1 MQLIQNSLNSGVL
14 DMKNSDWILQVKE
27 TRRTFGS
34 STWVPLRELSNKEQ
48 GDVKNVGYDSEFF
61 GCGSVAF
68 PPEQKERADGFDW
81 NQVGISHTTR
91 PYAYE
96 NGYYSPIEQYE
107 YNDKEPIGVNL
118 VFEYNQP
125 VTGIREWILSPDLV
139 IALGLIKDG
148 NNWVRPAENFIVV
161 ARETI
166 NENGDHT
173 LIEIK
178 QEFLID
184 YLAARNLSLRLSYYR
199 QRVANVISLKDSVYA
214 DLTDKEE
221 SRDGGR
227 FELLIRDLEDVFGG
241 SWAAFR
247 VWRTDIDEDEDAPV
261 MGQESDE
268 NTDSESSQG
277 SHQGVYKGVRV
288 EGEFWRDEW
297 IEHQNISVR
306 VRGDKDQTLPQFI
319 VKTDGTRMTSH
330 SLNNENIGR
339 WLWFRSNVVSEL
351 LSYQGFSL
359 QWYTAE
365 TGGIHSTSGCRI
377 HFGINSSD
385 LITVYAY
392 DVARLAPW
400 EQHIWAAHNI
410 APEGKVSS
418 ELLMSQ
424 VEAKP
429 ASTHAVEEL
438 LFISM
443 KLLEDGF
450 RNEFNTDLFSHEIDE
465 PEFKKQISRFSSKDQ
480 TSLLRLAKELIRIF
494 SDCLNVSNLRQLSTH
509 KNKKTLGSNKLLE
522 DILAQKVGVDRARQ
536 IFGVIAGA
544 YDMRLGDA
552 HPTSSKIGD
561 ALKLAKIDEDE
572 SFLKQ
577 GEQLICNFGESI
589 WWIGKLLFSQ
599 SEVK

>member
-1 MQLIQNSLNSGVL
+1 MRLIQNSLNGGVL

-34 STWVPLRELSNKEQ
+34 STWVPLRASCSEEQ
-48 GDVKNVGYDSEFF
+48 GNVKNIGYVSEYF

-68 PPEQKERADGFDW
+68 PPEQRERANELGW
-81 NQVGISHTTR
+81 NLIGISQSAR

-96 NGYYSPIEQYE
+96 DGHYSPIEQYE
-107 YNDKEPIGVNL
+107 YSDKDPIGVNL
-118 VFEYNQP
+118 VFEHNQP
-125 VTGIREWILSPDLV
+125 VIGTRKWILNPDLV
-139 IALGLIKDG
+139 VALGLVKDG
-148 NNWVRPAENFIVV
+148 NNWVRPEENFVVV
-161 ARETI
+161 AREI
-166 NENGDHT
+166 IDKNGNHV

-184 YLAARNLSLRLSYYR
+184 YLAARNLSIRLSYYR
-199 QRVANVISLKDSVYA
+199 QRVANVTNLEDSLYA

-221 SRDGGR
+221 SRDGGK
-227 FELLIRDLEDVFGG
+227 FELLIRNLEDIYGG
-241 SWAAFR
+241 SWAKFR
-247 VWRTDIDEDEDAPV
+247 VWRTDVDEDEDAPV
-261 MGQESDE
+261 MGQENNE

-277 SHQGVYKGVRV
+277 HHQGGYKGVRV

-330 SLNNENIGR
+330 SLNNEDIGR
-339 WLWFRSNVVSEL
+339 WLWFRSSIVNEL
-351 LSYQGFSL
+351 LSHRGFSL

-365 TGGIHSTSGCRI
+365 TGGIHSTSGYRT

-392 DVARLAPW
+392 DIARLAPW

-424 VEAKP
+424 VEVQP

-438 LFISM
+438 LFRSM
-443 KLLEDGF
+443 ELLEAGF
-450 RNEFNTDLFSHEIDE
+450 SNEFNIELFSHEIYETD
-465 PEFKKQISRFSSKDQ
+465 FKKHISRFSSKDQ
-480 TSLLRLAKELIRIF
+480 ISLLRLAKDLIRIF
-494 SDCLNVSNLRQLSTH
+494 SDRLNVSNLRKLSNH
-509 KNKKTLGSNKLLE
+509 KDKKKLGSNKLLE
-522 DILAQKVGVDRARQ
+522 DILAQKIGADRARQ
-536 IFGVIAGA
+536 VFGVIAGA

-599 SEVK
+599 SEVE